1 MVSFVCEAQ
10 IKYSSLVLM
19 AFDILAAVL
28 SSGWG
33 CANVET
39 EAWKDLT
46 CSAEEREG
54 GREARRRGEKAEPA
68 AGLSRE
74 AWERTDGRR
83 DLAQFRLRIPIADS
97 VVAAV

>member
-33 CANVET
+33 CANLET
-39 EAWKDLT
+39 EAWKDLN

-54 GREARRRGEKAEPA
+54 
-68 AGLSRE
+68 
-74 AWERTDGRR
+74 D
-83 DLAQFRLRIPIADS
+83 
-97 VVAAV
+97 

>member
-1 MVSFVCEAQ
+1 M
-10 IKYSSLVLM
+10 KYSSLVLM

-33 CANVET
+33 CANLET

-54 GREARRRGEKAEPA
+54 G
-68 AGLSRE
+68 
-74 AWERTDGRR
+74 
-83 DLAQFRLRIPIADS
+83 
-97 VVAAV
+97 

>member
-1 MVSFVCEAQ
+1 MIREKKVICSSCYPLSRAVLITVVSFVCEAQ

-33 CANVET
+33 CANLET
-39 EAWKDLT
+39 EAWKGLN

-54 GREARRRGEKAEPA
+54 
-68 AGLSRE
+68 
-74 AWERTDGRR
+74 D
-83 DLAQFRLRIPIADS
+83 
-97 VVAAV
+97 